1 MSGKG
6 KEAKKEETT
15 EAAPKKS
22 KKMLIIV
29 VALVV
34 LIGGLA
40 AAAFLIMGKKS
51 GDSGAHEAE
60 AAEEEAAPEHKFD
73 PHKPPIFVALE
84 PFTVNL
90 APEDGNEQYL
100 QVVASL
106 RVADEKIGEEVKA
119 LMPEIRHDVLSLLSG
134 KKASEITTPDGREEL
149 ADEIKDIC
157 NEVMGWEPPSSKR
170 KKKNEPEPEGPI
182 VSVYFTQFIVQ

>member
-1 MSGKG
+1 MAG
-6 KEAKKEETT
+6 KEAKKKEEPA
-15 EAAPKKS
+15 EATPKKS

-34 LIGGLA
+34 VIGGLA
-40 AAAFLIMGKKS
+40 AALLLVMGKKS
-51 GDSGAHEAE
+51 GDNAGHEE
-60 AAEEEAAPEHKFD
+60 QAAEETNAEHPKFD

-106 RVADEKIGEEVKA
+106 RVADDKVGEEVKA
-119 LMPEIRHDVLSLLSG
+119 FMPEIRHEVLSLLAG
-134 KKASEITTPDGREEL
+134 KKSSEITTPDGREEL
-149 ADEIKDIC
+149 ADDIKDIC

-170 KKKNEPEPEGPI
+170 KKKSEPEETGPVI
-182 VSVYFTQFIVQ
+182 SVYFTQFIVQ